1 MRTKIVA
8 QLTNENSGESIRDFY
23 YDLRGETLESVVK
36 KVEDYIVSEKIND
49 SIPVRIRVTYV

>member
-8 QLTNENSGESIRDFY
+8 QLTNESSGESIRDFY

-49 SIPVRIRVTYV
+49 SMPVRIRVTYV